1 MGYRCDVRIGTTK
14 KGWEFIKEMAPKYYT
29 NYLKDSEVVEE
40 DKDTIVIKDKGCFNV
55 PTLYSKKLELEPDI
69 FREAKGGKYVEF
81 GWDDIK
87 WMGYNFFSKK
97 AYREAMEK
105 SGELCKEVCVGE
117 DGEMVEEYWND
128 TPENWVK
135 YSDFPI
141 LEAVSEIN
149 DDEWLT
155 K

>member
-149 DDEWLT
+149 DDEWAS
-155 K
+155 